1 MAVTLKVSNRSPK
14 NPIKRLPT
22 SIDIDETTTVQD
34 VKDQLAKRMGGWDP
48 NRLGIFDPEQ
58 KILKDRKAF
67 ISQDKEVIIGK
78 EILIKDLGTYLQP
91 ATQISYNKLTLASIT
106 GPQLGWRTVYIIEYL
121 GPILIHLG
129 FPLLRPYIYSHPTSS
144 IAPLSTSQLLSMA
157 LIIIHFIK
165 REYETI
171 FVHRFSLSTM
181 PASNIF
187 KNCLHYWI
195 LSGLYVAYFIYAPSS
210 YTALSSPKLNLINMA
225 GVALYIFGE
234 ISNFKTHLTL
244 SNLRS
249 PGGTER
255 GIPQGYG
262 FSMVTCPNYFFEILA
277 WIGVV
282 LVTKSW
288 STVIFVIVGT
298 MQMQTWAAKK
308 EKLYCNDFGDKYKKK
323 RNAIFPT
330 PGAFIKELTG

>member
-1 MAVTLKVSNRSPK
+1 MAVTLKVTNRSPK

-34 VKDQLAKRMGGWDP
+34 VKDKLAKQAGGWDP
-48 NRLGIFDPEQ
+48 NRFGLFDPEHK

-67 ISQDKEVIIGK
+67 ISQHKEVIIGK
-78 EILIKDLGTYLQP
+78 EILIKDL
-91 ATQISYNKLTLASIT
+91 

-129 FPLLRPYIYSHPTSS
+129 FPLLRPYIYSHPTTS
-144 IAPLSTSQLLSMA
+144 IAPLSNSQLLSMA
-157 LIIIHFIK
+157 LIVLHFVK

-171 FVHRFSLSTM
+171 LVHRFSLSTM
-181 PASNIF
+181 PAGNIF
-187 KNCLHYWI
+187 KNCAHYWL
-195 LSGLYVAYFIYAPSS
+195 LSGLYIAYFIYAPSS
-210 YTALSSPKLNLINMA
+210 YTALSSPTLDYLNIA
-225 GVALYIFGE
+225 GVALYLFGE
-234 ISNFKTHLTL
+234 LSNLKTHLTL

-262 FSMVTCPNYFFEILA
+262 FSMVTCPNYFFETVA
-277 WIGVV
+277 WIGMI

-288 STVIFVIVGT
+288 STVIFTIVGT
-298 MQMQTWAAKK
+298 AQMRQWAIKK
-308 EKLYCNDFGDKYKKK
+308 EKQYRDDFGDRYKKK
-323 RNAIFPT
+323 RNALFPT
-330 PGAFIKELTG
+330 PGAFVKELTG

>member
-1 MAVTLKVSNRSPK
+1 MAVTLKVTNRSPK

-34 VKDQLAKRMGGWDP
+34 VKDKLAKQAGGWDP
-48 NRLGIFDPEQ
+48 NRFGIFDPEHK

-67 ISQDKEVIIGK
+67 ISQHKEVIIGK
-78 EILIKDLGTYLQP
+78 EILIKDL
-91 ATQISYNKLTLASIT
+91 

-129 FPLLRPYIYSHPTSS
+129 FPLLRPYIYSHPTTS
-144 IAPLSTSQLLSMA
+144 IAPLSNSQLLSMT
-157 LIIIHFIK
+157 LIVLHFIK

-181 PASNIF
+181 PARNIF
-187 KNCLHYWI
+187 KNCAHYWL
-195 LSGLYVAYFIYAPSS
+195 LSGLYIAYFIYAPSS
-210 YTALSSPKLNLINMA
+210 YTALSSPTLDYLNIA
-225 GVALYIFGE
+225 GVALYLFGE
-234 ISNFKTHLTL
+234 LSNLKTHLTL

-262 FSMVTCPNYFFEILA
+262 FSMVTCPNYFFETLA
-277 WIGVV
+277 WIGMI

-288 STVIFVIVGT
+288 STVIFTIVGT
-298 MQMQTWAAKK
+298 AQMRQWAIKK
-308 EKLYCNDFGDKYKKK
+308 ERQYRDDFGDKYKKK
-323 RNAIFPT
+323 RNALFPT

>member
-1 MAVTLKVSNRSPK
+1 MAVTLKVTNRSPK

-34 VKDQLAKRMGGWDP
+34 VKDRLAKQAGGWDP
-48 NRLGIFDPEQ
+48 NRFGIFDPEQ
-58 KILKDRKAF
+58 KKILKDRKAF
-67 ISQDKEVIIGK
+67 ISQHREVIIGK
-78 EILIKDLGTYLQP
+78 EILIKDL
-91 ATQISYNKLTLASIT
+91 

-144 IAPLSTSQLLSMA
+144 IAPLSNSQLLSML
-157 LIIIHFIK
+157 LIVLHFLK
-165 REYETI
+165 REYETV

-181 PASNIF
+181 PARNIF
-187 KNCLHYWI
+187 KNCAHYWL
-195 LSGLYVAYFIYAPSS
+195 LSGLYIAYFIYAPSS
-210 YTALSSPKLNLINMA
+210 YTALSSSTIDVLNMA
-225 GVALYIFGE
+225 GVALYLFGE
-234 ISNFKTHLTL
+234 LSNLKTHLTL

-262 FSMVTCPNYFFEILA
+262 FSMVTCPNYFFETLA
-277 WIGVV
+277 WIGMI
-282 LVTKSW
+282 LVTKSL
-288 STVIFVIVGT
+288 STVIFAIVGT
-298 MQMQTWAAKK
+298 AQMQQWAVKK
-308 EKLYCNDFGDKYKKK
+308 EKQYRVDFGDKYKKK
-323 RNAIFPT
+323 RNVLFPT